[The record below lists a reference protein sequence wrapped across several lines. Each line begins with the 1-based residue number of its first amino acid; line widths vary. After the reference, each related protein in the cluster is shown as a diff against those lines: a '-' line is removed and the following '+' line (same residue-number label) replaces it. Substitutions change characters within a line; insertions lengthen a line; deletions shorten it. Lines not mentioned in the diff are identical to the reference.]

1 MSNNYIYV
9 VKWFNLVYNFIRWK
23 SMKNRV
29 IGSFIILFLFIGSLS
44 LGSKIFNILMCL
56 CGIISFIELFEIK
69 FEKDKLFIKIMGVL
83 NVLAILANMIIYN
96 SYNYALYII
105 PILSLILPILIY
117 NDKKKYNITDAI
129 YVLGICYFISI
140 SFISIIKI
148 CNIDILKC
156 VYIFVV
162 AFITDTYAFIGGNL
176 IGRTKLSNISP
187 NKTVEGTLIGVILG
201 TMIGT
206 VYYYNFIGSDLLFV
220 IFMSLILSIV
230 GEIGDL
236 VFSYIKRDFNKK
248 DYSNIIP
255 GHGGMLDRFDS
266 VIFIALVFMI
276 FLNFI

>member
-1 MSNNYIYV
+1 
-9 VKWFNLVYNFIRWK
+9 
-23 SMKNRV
+23 MKNRV
-29 IGSFIILFLFIGSLS
+29 IGSIIILFLFIGSLS

-220 IFMSLILSIV
+220 IFMSLVLSIV

>member
-1 MSNNYIYV
+1 MQWIVTY
-9 VKWFNLVYNFIRWK
+9 
-23 SMKNRV
+23 
-29 IGSFIILFLFIGSLS
+29 
-44 LGSKIFNILMCL
+44 
-56 CGIISFIELFEIK
+56 
-69 FEKDKLFIKIMGVL
+69 
-83 NVLAILANMIIYN
+83 AN
-96 SYNYALYII
+96 
-105 PILSLILPILIY
+105 
-117 NDKKKYNITDAI
+117 T
-129 YVLGICYFISI
+129 C
-140 SFISIIKI
+140 
-148 CNIDILKC
+148 ILKC

-220 IFMSLILSIV
+220 IFMSLVLSIV

>member
-1 MSNNYIYV
+1 
-9 VKWFNLVYNFIRWK
+9 
-23 SMKNRV
+23 MKNRV

-140 SFISIIKI
+140 SFSSIIKI

-162 AFITDTYAFIGGNL
+162 AFITDTYAFIGGKL

-220 IFMSLILSIV
+220 IFMSLVLSIV